1 MRTFYQRLILLVTC
15 LFLLNGCATKL
26 AYNFLDWATLWY
38 IESYVNLDS
47 EQKNYTKNYL
57 DKFHHWHRTTQLPHY
72 ALYLEGL
79 QIRLGTKKMTGE
91 MVHSE
96 TDTLQVFLDNSLNYL
111 TPMFIEL
118 AATFTDEQAQE
129 LLENLA
135 KDRKKY
141 RKDYIDVSK
150 EKLYKKRI
158 EDLSDPLNM
167 GGISG
172 FNASQKAL
180 LQQWNESLVPFELLT
195 LKQQEIWANELEQ
208 ALSHRND
215 RPALEKTLRKLLFV
229 HTDHWDKEL
238 EKRMDTNQHHTY
250 DMLAQLLNSL
260 TPTQGKKMNNKLD
273 SFIKDFRELAIKD
286 TPE

>member
-1 MRTFYQRLILLVTC
+1 MRTFYQRFILIIIS

-38 IESYVNLDS
+38 IESYVNLNT
-47 EQKNYTKNYL
+47 EQKKHTKNYL
-57 DKFHHWHRTTQLPHY
+57 DEFHRWHRTTQLPHY

-79 QIRLGTKKMTGE
+79 QIRLGTNNMTGE
-91 MVHSE
+91 MVHDE

-118 AATFTDEQAQE
+118 AATFTDKQVDE
-129 LLENLA
+129 LLKNLA

-141 RKDYIDVSK
+141 SKDYINVDN
-150 EKLYKKRI
+150 EKLYKNRI
-158 EDLSDPLNM
+158 DDLSDPLNM

-180 LQQWNESLVPFELLT
+180 LRQWNESLMPFETLT
-195 LKQQEIWANELEQ
+195 LKQQEIWADELAQ
-208 ALSHRND
+208 ALDNRND
-215 RPALEKTLRKLLFV
+215 KPALEKTLRKLLFV
-229 HTDHWDKEL
+229 HTDHWDEAL
-238 EKRMDTNQHHTY
+238 EKRMDTNQDLTY

-260 TPTQGKKMNNKLD
+260 TPAQRKKMNRKID
-273 SFIKDFRELAIKD
+273 GYIQDFRELARQETSK
-286 TPE
+286 